1 MEGRCPYYN
10 IVVCIEAHNLLDMS
24 AYIVPVVV
32 VVAVV
37 VVVVVLVVLKYCLV
51 KLLVLK
57 NGEDISS
64 E

>member
-24 AYIVPVVV
+24 ADIVPVVV

-37 VVVVVLVVLKYCLV
+37 VVVVVVVLNYCLV